1 MNSILKKIASI
12 LALIFLAV
20 LPLLAFTYFLFHE
33 PGEKVREI
41 YSYED
46 QKKRGGHHVTIS
58 TDGTHK
64 HQFTDEEDRYV
75 LNVFFYKRSISVDI
89 SLINRDED
97 IISYLKK
104 CKVIETDEGLT
115 FLQPSGYSTFIPRSE
130 LP

>member
-12 LALIFLAV
+12 LVLIFLAL
-20 LPLLAFTYFLFHE
+20 LPLFAFTYFLFHE
-33 PGEKVREI
+33 PGEQVREI

-46 QKKRGGHHVTIS
+46 QKKRGGHYVTIS
-58 TDGTHK
+58 TDGKHK
-64 HQFTDEEDRYV
+64 HGYSHEEDRYV
-75 LNVFFYKRSISVDI
+75 LNVFFYRRSISVDI

-104 CKVIETDEGLT
+104 CKFTETDEGLT
-115 FLQPSGYSTFIPRSE
+115 FLQPSGYSTFIPKSE

>member
-1 MNSILKKIASI
+1 
-12 LALIFLAV
+12 
-20 LPLLAFTYFLFHE
+20 
-33 PGEKVREI
+33 VREI

-46 QKKRGGHHVTIS
+46 QKKRGGHYVTIS

-75 LNVFFYKRSISVDI
+75 LNVFFYKRFISVDI
-89 SLINRDED
+89 SLFNRDED